1 MIHLTTLEDYSIF
14 AERRRLLADSSLRPE
29 RSARI
34 LEAAIGQQGDH
45 DAIPQAPAHLLH
57 SHTVHIIHIP

>member
-34 LEAAIGQQGDH
+34 LEAAIGQ
-45 DAIPQAPAHLLH
+45 
-57 SHTVHIIHIP
+57 